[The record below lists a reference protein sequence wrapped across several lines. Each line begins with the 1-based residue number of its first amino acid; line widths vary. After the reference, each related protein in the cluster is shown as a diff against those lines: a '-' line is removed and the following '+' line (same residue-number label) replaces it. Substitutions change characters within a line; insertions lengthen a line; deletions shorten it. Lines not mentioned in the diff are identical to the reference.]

1 MENDEVERNRTNLS
15 TLTLK
20 KLKEG
25 EDYKEHYP
33 QYGFKEG
40 DWRMRYERPEYT
52 LKNYEDHI
60 RIYANDPRKSNSEW
74 FIKFYDESPKLF
86 KRLND
91 IKTYLAKKI

>member
-1 MENDEVERNRTNLS
+1 
-15 TLTLK
+15 
-20 KLKEG
+20 
-25 EDYKEHYP
+25 
-33 QYGFKEG
+33 
-40 DWRMRYERPEYT
+40 MRYERPEYT